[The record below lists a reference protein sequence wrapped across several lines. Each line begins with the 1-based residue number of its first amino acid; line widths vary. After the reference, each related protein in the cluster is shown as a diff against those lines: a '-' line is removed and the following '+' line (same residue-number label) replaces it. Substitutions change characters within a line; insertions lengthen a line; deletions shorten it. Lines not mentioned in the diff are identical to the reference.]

1 MDTRTASTLAH
12 LINTAN
18 NDNGETLRLTTT
30 EVAAAEGT
38 RKILEL
44 REALD
49 TAMTGHINL
58 HREMLR
64 VLEIAESGRVAD
76 AIGMLKHALTVSHS

>member
-1 MDTRTASTLAH
+1 MKNAHILLCDLLAVIFRDQGEYHAAVGDELAVAKATA
-12 LINTAN
+12 
-18 NDNGETLRLTTT
+18 D
-30 EVAAAEGT
+30 
-38 RKILEL
+38 ILEL

-49 TAMTGHINL
+49 TALIEHNNL

-76 AIGMLKHALTVSHS
+76 AIGMLKHALAVSHS